1 MLGEKTRRLEQLAK
15 AGFRVPG
22 FVAISTSEIEHAS
35 HELAKRV
42 RTALDCQFFAVR
54 SSALVE
60 DAATSSMAGQF
71 LTRLAVAR
79 ADIVQ
84 AIDDVRADARKKLGN
99 LKDFSLIIQEF
110 IEADYSG
117 VAFTR
122 NPNGDRDLVI
132 EYHRGRGDVVVGGEV
147 KPIRESIYRAQ
158 IEVSSSPLKLTE
170 LRTQFLAIEKFFGF
184 PQDIEWCVRGNELFI
199 LQSRPI
205 TSLSPGQVDALNRL
219 EQALPSGKFYL
230 AKTEVC
236 DVAPRPS
243 KATFELLQAMY
254 AEGGPVQRAYHEL
267 GIKFFNTSFLLLVN
281 GELFVDKEK
290 ELQSLLPSHSYLF
303 NSDYKLRPVR
313 LKGFLTSLRNTRR
326 LASIGGDFE
335 SLRVELRK
343 RLELPFTTV
352 SYKTAT
358 QAFFDDYILIFKI
371 NLLAQHALQ
380 TLQRV
385 LPRDIGLPQALTYF
399 PSDLTKPW
407 RPPQGLVGNTLDFND
422 HSSFVAVLGQAKS
435 ALIPKNLPL
444 IELKQAQ
451 EYLRLREY
459 GRWLSLRHIN
469 RLRGLVTEVKNS
481 ANPSYSAP
489 TILTDRPMQL
499 DARLPLGVSAGQVTG
514 RLVSEPEAGGILVVS
529 ALTPDLAN
537 YLGQIKAVIADH
549 GGLLSHF
556 AIIAREAHVPVIVNY
571 PIQKL
576 QMGTLVTIDGAT
588 GEVVVL
594 ESGEIN

>member
-1 MLGEKTRRLEQLAK
+1 MLGEKTRRLGQLAK

-22 FVAISTSEIEHAS
+22 FVSISTADINRAS
-35 HELAKRV
+35 HELARQ
-42 RTALDCQFFAVR
+42 ALSGLDGSLFAVR

-60 DAATSSMAGQF
+60 DAAKSSMAGQF
-71 LTRLAVAR
+71 LTRLAVPR
-79 ADIVQ
+79 AELSQ
-84 AIDDVRADARKKLGN
+84 AIDEVRTDAHRKLGS
-99 LKDFSLIIQEF
+99 LKEFSLIIQEF
-110 IEADYSG
+110 IEPDYSG

-122 NPNGDRDLVI
+122 NPNGERDLVI
-132 EYHRGRGDVVVGGEV
+132 EYHRGRGDAVVSGEV
-147 KPIRESIYRAQ
+147 RPIRESVYRAQ
-158 IEVSSSPLKLTE
+158 EEVASTPLKIAE
-170 LRTQFLAIEKFFGF
+170 LRTQFFNIEKLFGF
-184 PQDIEWCVRGNELFI
+184 PQDIEWCIRGSELFI

-205 TSLSPGQVDALNRL
+205 TSLSPGQIDALNRL

-267 GIKFFNTSFLLLVN
+267 GVEFFDTSFLLLIN

-303 NSDYKLRPVR
+303 SSDYKMRPVR

-326 LASIGGDFE
+326 LASIGGDLE
-335 SLRVELRK
+335 SLRAELRK
-343 RLELPFTTV
+343 RLELPFSKV

-358 QAFFDDYILIFKI
+358 QAFFDDYTLIFKI
-371 NLLAQHALQ
+371 NLLAQHALR
-380 TLQRV
+380 TLQQV
-385 LPRDIGLPQALTYF
+385 LPRDIGLSQALTCF
-399 PSDLTKPW
+399 PSDLAKPW
-407 RPPQGLVGNTLDFND
+407 QPPQGLAGNTLDFSD
-422 HSSFVAVLGQAKS
+422 HSLFVAVLGQAKV
-435 ALIPKNLPL
+435 ALMPKNLPL
-444 IELKQAQ
+444 IELRQAQ

-459 GRWLSLRHIN
+459 GRWLALRHIN
-469 RLRGLVTEVKNS
+469 RLRGLVTDVKNS
-481 ANPSYSAP
+481 ANPNYSAP
-489 TILTDRPMQL
+489 TILTDRPVQL

-514 RLVSEPEAGGILVVS
+514 RLVSKPEAGGILVVS

-537 YLGQIKAVIADH
+537 HLGQIKGVIADH

-556 AIIAREAHVPVIVNY
+556 AIIAREAHLPVIVNY
-571 PIQKL
+571 PIQDLKIEAVVSL
-576 QMGTLVTIDGAT
+576 DGAT